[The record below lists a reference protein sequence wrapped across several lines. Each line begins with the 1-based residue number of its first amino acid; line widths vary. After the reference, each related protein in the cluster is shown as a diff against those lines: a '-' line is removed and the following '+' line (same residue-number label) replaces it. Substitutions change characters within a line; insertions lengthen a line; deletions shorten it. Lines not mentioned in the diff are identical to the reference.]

1 MLPSS
6 FSDNFDPDF
15 DLATLTVG
23 TAILKNPN
31 DTSLQ
36 GLPTP
41 YHEVLSLTLPYID
54 RFTVTYPP
62 AALSYTQ
69 NVQDAQSLVNSPNL
83 SPSYAGL
90 LYFPANPRNCSDPA
104 FPGNGIPANG
114 ITLDDLPL
122 GFNLIALIPI
132 TACTSDYLLQAK
144 RDQAE
149 AAVLY
154 NYTSMSNTPSS
165 SLTNTFSVFSNPIY
179 GVTSDDVAPLLA
191 NMVDYSGNMSSVPF
205 GSNLTAVYDPTDYV
219 RLTLTINT
227 GQGSSLPGLWLFLLV
242 ILAALGLIIA
252 STSVSMH
259 ISQYRARRDLRRRI
273 AAGEI
278 DLESLG
284 IKRLTVPKE
293 MIDAMPIKIYGAADL
308 HSTTRHPYS
317 PRPSADADSRQST
330 VTTPVSD
337 YATKK
342 EAATNT
348 NVGVSPDAVYPAESA
363 CCAICLD
370 DYVVNTTPVRHLPCN
385 HIFHPHCIDPFLQTR
400 SSLCPLCKRS
410 VLPKGFIPPTLQL
423 TNATVARERRIRLMR
438 ERASQHRRSSHS
450 DPGVLESAPGE
461 IELTNVEGNVPAAA
475 NGMTAP
481 TQEEED
487 EELRRRPLG
496 RRVLENLFP
505 YFTRPT
511 GVIRSFRRRS
521 EYTAGTS

>member
-1 MLPSS
+1 M
-6 FSDNFDPDF
+6 
-15 DLATLTVG
+15 
-23 TAILKNPN
+23 
-31 DTSLQ
+31 
-36 GLPTP
+36 
-41 YHEVLSLTLPYID
+41 
-54 RFTVTYPP
+54 
-62 AALSYTQ
+62 
-69 NVQDAQSLVNSPNL
+69 
-83 SPSYAGL
+83 
-90 LYFPANPRNCSDPA
+90 
-104 FPGNGIPANG
+104 PANG

-132 TACTSDYLLQAK
+132 SACTSDYLMQAK

-149 AAVLY
+149 AAILY

-165 SLTNTFSVFSNPIY
+165 SLTNTFSVFNNPIY
-179 GVTSDDVAPLLA
+179 GITSDDVAPLLL

-219 RLTLTINT
+219 RLTLTIDT

-252 STSVSMH
+252 STSISMH

-308 HSTTRHPYS
+308 RSANRNPPSST
-317 PRPSADADSRQST
+317 PRPSADAESRQST
-330 VTTPVSD
+330 VTTPASD
-337 YATKK
+337 YAAKK
-342 EAATNT
+342 EAQNDT
-348 NVGVSPDAVYPAESA
+348 NVELSPDTVSPAESA

-450 DPGVLESAPGE
+450 DPGVLEAGPGD
-461 IELTNVEGNVPAAA
+461 IEMPNVEGSPPITS

-511 GVIRSFRRRS
+511 GVIRSLRRRS
-521 EYTAGTS
+521 EYTTS

>member
-1 MLPSS
+1 MIHPSKV
-6 FSDNFDPDF
+6 
-15 DLATLTVG
+15 A
-23 TAILKNPN
+23 
-31 DTSLQ
+31 
-36 GLPTP
+36 TP
-41 YHEVLSLTLPYID
+41 YLEICKLTLPRVD

-62 AALSYTQ
+62 PALSYAQ
-69 NVQDAQSLVNSPNL
+69 NIQDAQSLVNTPNL

-104 FPGNGIPANG
+104 VLGNGIPSNG
-114 ITLDDLPL
+114 ITLETLPL

-132 TACTSDYLLQAK
+132 TACTSDYLMQAK

-149 AAVLY
+149 AAVLF

-165 SLTNTFSVFSNPIY
+165 SLTNTFSVFDNPIY
-179 GVTSDDVAPLLA
+179 GITSEDVAPLLQ
-191 NMVDYSGNMSSVPF
+191 NMVDYAGNMSSVPF

-219 RLTLTINT
+219 RLTLTIDT

-293 MIDAMPIKIYGAADL
+293 MIDAMPIKIYGAADV
-308 HSTTRHPYS
+308 HSSNKRNASSSS
-317 PRPSADADSRQST
+317 PRPSADAESRQST
-330 VTTPVSD
+330 VATPVSD
-337 YATKK
+337 YGAKREVPTDANV
-342 EAATNT
+342 EAAPDNIQ
-348 NVGVSPDAVYPAESA
+348 NSPADNKESSA

-370 DYVVNTTPVRHLPCN
+370 DYLVNTTPVRHLPCN
-385 HIFHPHCIDPFLQTR
+385 HLYHPHCIDPFLQTR

-438 ERASQHRRSSHS
+438 ERASQRRRSTHS
-450 DPGVLESAPGE
+450 DPSALENGPGD
-461 IELTNVEGNVPAAA
+461 IEMTNVEGNVPVAA
-475 NGMTAP
+475 NSMAAP

-511 GVIRSFRRRS
+511 GVIRSLRRRS
-521 EYTAGTS
+521 EYTS